1 LEPLLI
7 ILNSLF
13 PIFILLLL
21 GRVLK
26 KWGLTDTLFLKT
38 SDRLIYYFFFPVM
51 LFWKIGGASLEEGID
66 WNFCFAAL
74 CALLAMF
81 VLSTI
86 VIKLFRIPAFQAGS
100 FSQSCYRFN
109 TYIGVAVVLNSLGAE
124 GMKYFGILIG
134 FAIPIINVCAVTLLI
149 WFSGREIDFSRR
161 LSIAG
166 RALVSN
172 PLILGCLAGIA
183 YSNLAGGFPV
193 FINNSLSL
201 ISMVALPLALIS
213 IGGSLTFAGVRGN
226 FGLSFLAAI
235 LKLIILPGIGWLF
248 FSLFD
253 VTGIPFKVG
262 LIFLTLP
269 ASTAIYVL
277 SSQMNSDTELASSA
291 IFISTLLSFF
301 ALSFILLL

>member
-1 LEPLLI
+1 MI

-21 GRVLK
+21 GHVLK
-26 KWGLTDTLFLKT
+26 KWGLTNTLFLQT

-51 LFWKIGGASLEEGID
+51 LFWKIGGATFEKGID
-66 WNFCFAAL
+66 WNFCFASL
-74 CALLAMF
+74 SALLTMF
-81 VLSTI
+81 VLSTL
-86 VIKLFRIPAFQAGS
+86 VIKIFRISSFQAGS

-124 GMKYFGILIG
+124 GMKYFGIIIG
-134 FAIPIINVCAVTLLI
+134 FAIPLINVFAVTLLI
-149 WFSGREIDFSRR
+149 WFSGREMDFSKRC
-161 LSIAG
+161 SIAG

-183 YSNLAGGFPV
+183 YANLVGGFPV

-226 FGLSFLAAI
+226 FGLSLLAAV
-235 LKLIILPGIGWLF
+235 LKLFILPGIGWIF

-291 IFISTLLSFF
+291 IVLSTLLSFF